1 MSDESLLRRGG
12 VAYAGIPLAEMMAG
26 LIWGCLA
33 SMGMG
38 AEACRAQS
46 GLTQPRAWA
55 GDALSAENSNGEI
68 SVEMAVPLG
77 GNESFWLGGSYTF

>member
-1 MSDESLLRRGG
+1 M
-12 VAYAGIPLAEMMAG
+12 AYAGIPLAEMMAG
-26 LIWGCLA
+26 LIWGWLA

-46 GLTQPRAWA
+46 GLAQPRAWA
-55 GDALSAENSNGEI
+55 GDALS
-68 SVEMAVPLG
+68 EMAVPLG